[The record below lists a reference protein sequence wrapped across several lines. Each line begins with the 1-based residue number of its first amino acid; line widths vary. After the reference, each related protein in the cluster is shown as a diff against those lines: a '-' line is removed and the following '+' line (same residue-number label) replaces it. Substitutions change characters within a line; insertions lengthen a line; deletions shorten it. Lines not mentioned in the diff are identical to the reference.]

1 MQIIMAL
8 VLAAVLCGA
17 AAAQDATSQVA
28 NTPDTSGR
36 RADSANPVR
45 ATLRKGTWEF
55 GLFAGGGNGLGTADD
70 TQFFVA
76 GGRVGRILTS
86 EHLPGWLRGN
96 FEWAGDAMPA
106 YVIFPSSTGAVYGGS
121 FTPVMWLWNFTG
133 RRKVAPYFGPQG
145 GVVFSTHNIP
155 PGNTSY
161 VNFTPGGVLGL
172 HLFMREGRAVMI
184 EGGII
189 HHSNASLG
197 TTNPGY
203 NASFILKLGYT
214 WYKVRE

>member
-1 MQIIMAL
+1 MTIFATL
-8 VLAAVLCGA
+8 VLSLALAGA
-17 AAAQDATSQVA
+17 AAAQDATSQGAKMSDAKTQATKSDDRVH
-28 NTPDTSGR
+28 
-36 RADSANPVR
+36 

-55 GLFAGGGNGLGTADD
+55 GAFVGGGNGLGAADD

-76 GGRVGRILTS
+76 GGRVGIVLTG

-121 FTPVMWLWNFTG
+121 FTPAIWLWNFTG
-133 RRKVAPYFGPQG
+133 RKHVAPYFGPQG

-161 VNFTPGGVLGL
+161 VNFTPGGVFGV
-172 HLFMREGRAVMI
+172 HIFMREGRAVMI

-214 WYKVRE
+214 WYKVAK

>member
-1 MQIIMAL
+1 MKIITAM
-8 VLAAVLCGA
+8 VLALLLCGA
-17 AAAQDATSQVA
+17 AAAQDTKSAST
-28 NTPDTSGR
+28 N
-36 RADSANPVR
+36 ADNCVR
-45 ATLRKGTWEF
+45 ETLKKGTWEF
-55 GLFAGGGNGLGTADD
+55 GLFAGGGNGLGAADD

-76 GGRVGRILTS
+76 GGRVGRILTG

-106 YVIFPSSTGAVYGGS
+106 YVVFPSNYSGGVYGGS

-133 RRKVAPYFGPQG
+133 RKKVAPYFGPQG
-145 GVVFSTHNIP
+145 GVLFSTHNIP

-161 VNFTPGGVLGL
+161 VNFTPGGVVGV
-172 HLFMREGRAVMI
+172 HIFMREGRGVMI

-197 TTNPGY
+197 TENPGY

-214 WYKVRE
+214 WYKVAK